1 MIFAFVYVLSRAK
14 LFMQSVPAK
23 LTSRILQSCPCI
35 SYLHDPFY
43 ATFAAAKYRQAQVVH
58 PPRRINH

>member
-14 LFMQSVPAK
+14 LFMQ
-23 LTSRILQSCPCI
+23 RILQSCPCI

-43 ATFAAAKYRQAQVVH
+43 ATFAAAKYRQGQVVH
-58 PPRRINH
+58 PPRP